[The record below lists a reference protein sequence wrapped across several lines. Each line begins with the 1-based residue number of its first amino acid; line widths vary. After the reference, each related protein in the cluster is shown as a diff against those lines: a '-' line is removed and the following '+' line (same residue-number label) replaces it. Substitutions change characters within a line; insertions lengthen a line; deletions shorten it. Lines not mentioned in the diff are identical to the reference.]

1 MNKPLIDQ
9 VVRQLESLPED
20 KQRRV
25 LEFAESLGPTAS
37 KGVPGDQL
45 LRFAGSIPPD
55 QLELMSEAIEN
66 GCEQVDP
73 NEW

>member
-1 MNKPLIDQ
+1 MNTRVIDQ

-25 LEFAESLGPTAS
+25 LEFAQSLGATAPG
-37 KGVPGDQL
+37 GVPGDQL
-45 LRFAGSIPPD
+45 LRFAGSISPD

-66 GCEQVDP
+66 GCEQVGGQIR
-73 NEW
+73 